1 MTTASHHSDDRLLL
15 LMADRALGEIDPSE
29 AMELEKLLNS
39 TEAER
44 EALALEAAAAAVG
57 VALASA
63 GLDDMP
69 RQVRER
75 LNSTA
80 HRWLAGQSNEAD
92 SVRQAV
98 RGVQAHSGV
107 AQPIPLPVGAGVTPR
122 TGRTPI
128 LAWTGWLAAAACLI
142 LALIGW
148 TQGGAGRTPE
158 VSAAERYAQMIQKS
172 GIVRVDWTAN
182 TAKPEPLLDADRVGG
197 DVVWDPVTQRGYM
210 RIQGLKPN
218 DPSEGVYQ
226 LWVFDAT
233 RDAAHPVDG
242 GVFNIAS
249 DGSGEVIVPFEPRV
263 AVREATLFAV
273 TVEPPGGVVVSSRE
287 RLPILAQVS
296 GG

>member
-1 MTTASHHSDDRLLL
+1 MTTVPHQPDDRQLL
-15 LMADRALGEIDPSE
+15 LMADRALGEIDPIE
-29 AMELEKLLNS
+29 AMELEKLLS
-39 TEAER
+39 SAGSER
-44 EALALEAAAAAVG
+44 EAIALEAAAAAVG
-57 VALASA
+57 VALVSSSM
-63 GLDDMP
+63 DDMP
-69 RQVRER
+69 RQVRSR
-75 LNSTA
+75 LDATA
-80 HRWLAGQSNEAD
+80 ERWLAGQNNNG
-92 SVRQAV
+92 VQQAV
-98 RGVQAHSGV
+98 RGMQAHSGV

-148 TQGGAGRTPE
+148 TQGGAARMPE
-158 VSAAERYAQMIQKS
+158 VSAVERYAQMVQKP
-172 GIVRVDWTAN
+172 GVVRVEWSAN
-182 TAKPEPLLDADRVGG
+182 TAKPEPLLDSDRVGG
-197 DVVWDPVTQRGYM
+197 DVVWDPVTQKGYM

-263 AVREATLFAV
+263 PVRQATLFAV
-273 TVEPPGGVVVSSRE
+273 TVEPPGGVVVSTRE